1 MININFT
8 ISNPLAENLSD
19 IVFMKFGKLT
29 ENKYWS
35 ITLHKHPRT
44 IVDFH
49 LDVSTRRSHAGIL
62 LWIGLLGYFLEVE
75 FCDRRHWYSGKWENA

>member
-1 MININFT
+1 MININFSIT
-8 ISNPLAENLSD
+8 NPFADDLSD
-19 IVFMKFGKLT
+19 VVFSRYGKVIK
-29 ENKYWS
+29 NKYWS

-75 FCDRRHWYSGKWENA
+75 FYDRRHWYSDKWEDT